1 LAIKKSDFII
11 VNYTGKV
18 KETGEVF
25 DTTSEETAKESKL
38 YKEGDLYEPRLVVV
52 GEGWLLKALDDA
64 LLTFKLNKQSSVE
77 IPPENAFGQRDPEK
91 VKLVPLRRLVARGI
105 NPKVGAQIEFD
116 KRLATVRTMGSGRVT
131 LDFNP
136 PLAGK
141 TLVYEVTI
149 QKQLKTNEEKIAAL
163 IHRRIPAVEIEK
175 FDFKVAKT
183 DVTLNMPAEALYV
196 EGIQLAKRGIALD
209 IQRYLPDLITVKYI
223 ETFTK
228 PGATPKPEKKA
239 KKATKKTTKKAA
251 EKTAA
256 KKTAEKKPAKKTT
269 KKAAKTEEKPE
280 KKAVKKPTAKKTTK
294 TAAKKTTKKAAK
306 KSS

>member
-1 LAIKKSDFII
+1 LAIKKSDFVI

-38 YKEGDLYEPRLVVV
+38 YKEGDIYEPRLVVV

-64 LLTFKLNKQSSVE
+64 LLSFKLNKQDSVE
-77 IPPENAFGQRDPEK
+77 IPPEDAFGPRDGEK
-91 VKLVPLRRLVARGI
+91 VKLIPLRRLIAHGI

-149 QKQLKTNEEKIAAL
+149 QKQLKTDEEKIAAL

-175 FDFKVAKT
+175 FDCNVTKT

-223 ETFTK
+223 ETFIK
-228 PGATPKPEKKA
+228 PGATPKPEEKA
-239 KKATKKTTKKAA
+239 KTATKKTTKKAT

-256 KKTAEKKPAKKTT
+256 NKTEEKKPAKKTI
-269 KKAAKTEEKPE
+269 KKAAKTAKTEEKKPA
-280 KKAVKKPTAKKTTK
+280 KKATK
-294 TAAKKTTKKAAK
+294 TAAKKTVKKAAK

>member
-1 LAIKKSDFII
+1 MAIKKSDFII

-64 LLTFKLNKQSSVE
+64 LLTFKLNKEESVE
-77 IPPENAFGQRDPEK
+77 IPPENAFGPRDPEK

-105 NPKVGAQIEFD
+105 NPKMGAQIEFD
-116 KRLATVRTMGSGRVT
+116 KKLATVRTMGSGRVT

-141 TLVYEVTI
+141 TLIYEVTI
-149 QKQLKTNEEKIAAL
+149 QKQLKTNEEKISAL
-163 IHRRIPAVEIEK
+163 IHRRIPAVEAEK
-175 FDFKVAKT
+175 FDFQLGKE
-183 DVTLNMPAEALYV
+183 DVTLNMPAEALYI

-209 IQRYLPDLITVKYI
+209 IQRYLPDLITVKFI
-223 ETFTK
+223 EIFTK
-228 PGATPKPEKKA
+228 PGTTPKPKKKA
-239 KKATKKTTKKAA
+239 KKTTKKTTKSTTQR
-251 EKTAA
+251 TAA
-256 KKTAEKKPAKKTT
+256 KNRAKKPAKKTT
-269 KKAAKTEEKPE
+269 KKAAKKTG
-280 KKAVKKPTAKKTTK
+280 KKTEKET
-294 TAAKKTTKKAAK
+294 
-306 KSS
+306 S

>member
-1 LAIKKSDFII
+1 VPIKKSDFII
-11 VNYTGKV
+11 VDYTGKV

-38 YKEGDLYEPRLVVV
+38 YKEGDIYEPRLVVV

-64 LLTFKLNKQSSVE
+64 LLTFKLNKKESVE
-77 IPPENAFGQRDPEK
+77 IPPENAFGPRDSEK
-91 VKLVPLRRLVARGI
+91 VKLVPLRRLIGRGI
-105 NPKVGAQIEFD
+105 NPQMGAQIEYD
-116 KRLATVRTMGSGRVT
+116 KKLATVRTMGSGRVT

-149 QKQLKTNEEKIAAL
+149 QKQLKTNEEKVAAL
-163 IHRRIPAVEIEK
+163 IHRRIPAVEAEK
-175 FDFKVAKT
+175 FEFKVGEE

-209 IQRYLPDLITVKYI
+209 IQRYLPELITVQFI

-228 PGATPKPEKKA
+228 PGATPKPKKEAKKKA
-239 KKATKKTTKKAA
+239 KTGT
-251 EKTAA
+251 
-256 KKTAEKKPAKKTT
+256 KKTAEKKPAKTEK
-269 KKAAKTEEKPE
+269 KTE
-280 KKAVKKPTAKKTTK
+280 KAVKKTAKKTV
-294 TAAKKTTKKAAK
+294 KKPTKKAAK
-306 KSS
+306 KTEKTAAKESS